1 VARIAVVNPKPTRST
16 MHRKLSIVGFTLA
29 LIAAAA
35 LLAGGAGAA
44 GQTSRATIKV
54 RTVSLGK
61 ILVDS
66 RGRTLYLFEK
76 DKHDKSA
83 CYGQCAKFWPPVL
96 TSGKAAA
103 GTGAKAS
110 LLGTT
115 KRRNGTEQVTYAGHP
130 LYRFLEDKRPG
141 QTKGEGTKFFGA
153 EWYVLAPNGK
163 KIDKS

>member
-1 VARIAVVNPKPTRST
+1 

-44 GQTSRATIKV
+44 GRTSRATIKV

-76 DKHDKSA
+76 DKHGRSA

-96 TSGKAAA
+96 TSGKASA

-110 LLGTT
+110 LVGTT
-115 KRRNGTEQVTYAGHP
+115 KRKNGAEQVTYAGHP

-141 QTKGEGTKFFGA
+141 QTKGEGTKFFGGG
-153 EWYVLAPNGK
+153 WYVLAPNGK
-163 KIDKS
+163 KIDKD